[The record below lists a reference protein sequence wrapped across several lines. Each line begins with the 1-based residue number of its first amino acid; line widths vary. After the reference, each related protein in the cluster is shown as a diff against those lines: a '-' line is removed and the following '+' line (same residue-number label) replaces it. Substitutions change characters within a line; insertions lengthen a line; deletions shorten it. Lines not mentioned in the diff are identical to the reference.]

1 MEEEVTA
8 KSVTQIKRRLQE
20 RCLVTNFA
28 KLVRTASLFKLTRL
42 VGASVP

>member
-8 KSVTQIKRRLQE
+8 KSVAQIKRRLQE
-20 RCLVTNFA
+20 RCVVRNFA
-28 KLVRTASLFKLTRL
+28 ILVRTASFFKLTPL

>member
-8 KSVTQIKRRLQE
+8 EAVAQIKRKLQQ
-20 RCLVTNFA
+20 RCLARNFA
-28 KLVRTASLFKLTRL
+28 KLVRTASFSKLTPL